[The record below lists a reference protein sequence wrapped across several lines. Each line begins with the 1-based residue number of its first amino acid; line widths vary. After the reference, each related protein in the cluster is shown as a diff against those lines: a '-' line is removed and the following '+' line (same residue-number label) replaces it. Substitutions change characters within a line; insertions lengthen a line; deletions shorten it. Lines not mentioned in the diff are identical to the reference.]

1 MKINP
6 IELAENLSKTF
17 ELYLDTL
24 YQTKYDYI
32 NEMLSKEKN
41 KVKLFNGP
49 YIHTSPDFKEGSSLK
64 ELVSKGVLLQRVAE
78 IIGKGKGI
86 SRLYKHQ
93 ERAIKKAVSG
103 RNVLISTGTGSGKT
117 LSFLIPVLNYIVS
130 SGEKGVKAL
139 FIYPMNALVNDQV
152 KDLRKIL
159 KGTGITFARYTG
171 ETPYSPENFDS
182 KFGEGEFKRLKRE
195 CVEELLVREEIVLNP
210 PDILITNYSMLEYL
224 LLRPKDSPLF
234 ESKSIKFFI
243 LDEIHVYDGAKGAE
257 IGYLLRRV
265 KQRACSENPICIG
278 ASATLGGKDS
288 DRKAAE
294 FAEQIFGEPFQEND
308 VVRAEF
314 NENRNEEELLRKI
327 KVYLSEPRKLDE
339 IFSNFS
345 DEFSSKEELISQLKE
360 WSVDGKL
367 ETRYHY
373 FVKAPE
379 GVFVTLDEAGK
390 VETLSF
396 NKERVRN
403 EKKVFQIAACRYCG
417 EIFITGYLN
426 KKKGTVDLYSDVFVE
441 DPKRLMGANRIFLM
455 VPNKVIKD
463 ELELMEEN
471 GEVRKIYL
479 NISTGEISTNVHSGK
494 DWIEVYE
501 INLAKETPVPQ
512 PIKCPSCGIRAKRHK
527 RGIWINL
534 FTPPQERSQLMLLE
548 ILYRHIVENSQN
560 KKDKKVI
567 AFSDSRRDASFF
579 AAAYQD
585 FNNELYEKWIF
596 YLGLTDIPEGVNVIR
611 DHIFPK
617 LYKNRKIK
625 RQDGLKEAER
635 LVKKSFIREFLL
647 NQSSLE
653 RNGLI
658 RFVLPKEKEERVV
671 SSIYKLMPELKEK
684 EVKATLYNLIAG
696 LRENRVIKDSF
707 GVLDYEWPI
716 WLRNKERRG
725 GSWLPYQRKNGSFSI
740 NKRFHLL
747 SRIFPG
753 LEINKIVSFLEEI
766 WNILVE
772 ENVLKFFRNEGY
784 LIDPLS
790 WEVERNRELYK
801 CNRCGKLHTWN
812 VKNVCT
818 NKGCSGRLE
827 RVELSD
833 VPASKLY
840 LKLFPEKE
848 GRLWDFKACA
858 EEHTAQL
865 SKDKAEEIQ
874 KKFTEGKINVLSCST
889 TFELGV
895 DIGELQAVFLHNVPP
910 RPDNYVQRAG
920 RAGRKEGNAFILTY
934 ALNRPHDSKAFE
946 NPERMIKGEIKPP
959 AIKLNNRRILL
970 RHFNAVALSHF
981 LRKEYSGKTRLN
993 IETFRS
999 SDGFQKFRDYMKSK
1013 PLEVKEELSRIL
1025 DDVENSIRQEVGL
1038 DSWRWWNGK
1047 LREDY
1052 GSNSLTLWNKIEE
1065 ELNHDICELKNIL
1078 ENLKKKIG
1086 EYLNQRRTISSIS
1099 KIYDLYLSN
1108 LDGVKKRD
1116 LLSFLSRKV
1125 FIPKY
1130 GFPVDVVS
1138 LDIVGHELSKD
1149 VQLDRDLKIAIK
1161 EFAPLEKLIAKKHL
1175 IMSTNV
1181 KILEERKPQ
1190 VFHFFICPQCYYYHE
1205 ERGDIRLKNCPKCG
1219 ERERR
1224 ILKGIYFIP
1233 EFGFEVKD
1241 LGLFKE
1247 ISENSLKE
1255 LVYPDFP
1262 EMKRNHRKI
1271 PVSNE
1276 VFYKPLSSGQIRSFL
1291 SKKGTVG
1298 EREPRTYGG
1307 FQIRPFLRSKISM
1320 INLSKKRRVDMD
1332 TGVSAGLLP
1341 RRKQKNLAYLGYQF
1355 YTDILAVKP
1364 PIWKDPETEREAY
1377 YSLLYALLEGASQ
1390 ALDIERN
1397 DIDGTVYFGDSV
1409 ELILYDNVPAGAGF
1423 IGEIYENFEDVIS
1436 EAYRIVSNCSC
1447 GEDSCCPS
1455 CLLHFSNQF
1464 FADILQRKYAKE
1476 FLELGKLPE

>member
-1 MKINP
+1 MRIDS
-6 IELAENLSKTF
+6 IELTKNISETF

-24 YQTKYDYI
+24 YQTKYDCI
-32 NEMLSKEKN
+32 NEMLNREKSKI
-41 KVKLFNGP
+41 KLFNGP
-49 YIHTSPDFKEGSSLK
+49 YIHTSPDYKVGSSL
-64 ELVSKGVLLQRVAE
+64 EEFVSQRILSPKVAE
-78 IIGKGKGI
+78 IIKKGKKI

-93 ERAIKKAVSG
+93 EKAIKRAVSG

-117 LSFLIPVLNYIVS
+117 LSFLIPVLNYIVN
-130 SGEKGVKAL
+130 SGGKGVKAL

-182 KFGEGEFKRLKRE
+182 KFGEREFKRLKRE
-195 CVEELLVREEIVLNP
+195 CGEELLVREEIVSNP

-243 LDEIHVYDGAKGAE
+243 LDEIHVYNGAKGAE

-265 KQRACSENPICIG
+265 KQRACSEKPICIG
-278 ASATLGGKDS
+278 ASATLGGRDS

-294 FAEQIFGEPFQEND
+294 FAEQIFGEPFQEDD

-314 NENRNEEELLRKI
+314 NENRNEDELLRKI

-339 IFSNFS
+339 IFNNFS

-360 WSVDGKL
+360 WSIDGKL

-379 GVFVTLDEAGK
+379 GVYVTLDESGK
-390 VETLSF
+390 VETLSL
-396 NKERVRN
+396 NKERFRD
-403 EKKVFQIAACRYCG
+403 EKKVFQLAACRYCG
-417 EIFITGYLN
+417 EVFITGYYN
-426 KKKGTVDLYSDVFVE
+426 RKKGTVDLYSDVFVE
-441 DPKRLMGANRIFLM
+441 DPKRLMGADRIFLIF
-455 VPNKVIKD
+455 PNEIIRD
-463 ELELMEEN
+463 ELELMEEKK
-471 GEVRKIYL
+471 EAWKRYL
-479 NISTGEISTNVHSGK
+479 NTSTGEISTNVHSGE

-501 INLAKETPVPQ
+501 IDHAKETPVPQ
-512 PIKCPSCGIRAKRHK
+512 PIKCPSCGVRSKRHK

-534 FTPPQERSQLMLLE
+534 FTPPQERPQLILLE
-548 ILYRHIVENSQN
+548 VLYRHIVENSQN
-560 KKDKKVI
+560 KKDRKVI

-585 FNNELYEKWIF
+585 FNNELHEKWVF
-596 YLGLTDIPEGVNVIR
+596 YLGLTESPGGVNTVR
-611 DHIFPK
+611 DRVFPK
-617 LYKNRKIK
+617 LHDDRKSD
-625 RQDGLKEAER
+625 RQKKLEKAED
-635 LVKKSFIREFLL
+635 LVKKGFIREFLL

-658 RFVLPKEKEERVV
+658 RFVLPEEKEDRIVGT
-671 SSIYKLMPELKEK
+671 IYKLMPELKK
-684 EVKATLYNLIAG
+684 EEIKATLYNLIAG
-696 LRENRVIKDSF
+696 LRENRVIKDNF
-707 GVLDYEWPI
+707 GVLDYKWPI
-716 WLRNKERRG
+716 WLRKKKGKLG
-725 GSWLPYQRKNGSFSI
+725 GSWLPYQRKDGSFSV

-747 SRIFPG
+747 NRIFPG
-753 LEINKIVSFLEEI
+753 LKANEIISLLEEI
-766 WNILVE
+766 WNVLVE
-772 ENVLKFFRNEGY
+772 EKVLKFYSNEGY
-784 LIDPLS
+784 LLDPLS
-790 WEVERNRELYK
+790 WEVQRNRELYK

-812 VKNVCT
+812 VKDVCT

-848 GRLWDFKACA
+848 ERLWEFKANA

-874 KKFTEGKINVLSCST
+874 RKFTEGEINVLSCST

-910 RPDNYVQRAG
+910 KPDNYVQRAG

-934 ALNRPHDSKAFE
+934 APNRPHDSKAFE
-946 NPERMIKGEIKPP
+946 NPERMIKGEIRPP

-981 LRKEYSGKTRLN
+981 LRKEYSEKVRLN
-993 IETFRS
+993 IETFLT
-999 SDGFQKFRDYMKSK
+999 SDGFQKFRNYMDSK
-1013 PLEVKEELSRIL
+1013 PVEVKEELNRIL
-1025 DDVENSIRQEVGL
+1025 SDVESSIKQEVDL
-1038 DSWRWWNGK
+1038 DSWRWWNGNLK
-1047 LREDY
+1047 EDY
-1052 GSNSLTLWNKIEE
+1052 GSNSLTLWNKIED
-1065 ELNHDICELKNIL
+1065 ELNHDIRELENIL
-1078 ENLKKKIG
+1078 EKIKNKIIL
-1086 EYLNQRRTISSIS
+1086 YLEKNRNIMAIS
-1099 KIYDLYLSN
+1099 KIRELYRSN
-1108 LDGVKKRD
+1108 LEGIKKKD

-1161 EFAPLEKLIAKKHL
+1161 EFAPLEKLIVKKHL

-1190 VFHFFICPQCYYYHE
+1190 VFHFFVCPQCYCYYE
-1205 ERGDIRLKNCPKCG
+1205 KRSDVEFKICPKCG
-1219 ERERR
+1219 NKKV
-1224 ILKGIYFIP
+1224 LHGIYLIP
-1233 EFGFEVKD
+1233 EYGFEVKN
-1241 LGLFKE
+1241 LELLKGIHKE
-1247 ISENSLKE
+1247 ALKE

-1262 EMKRNHRKI
+1262 EIKHSTIRI
-1271 PVSNE
+1271 PISNN

-1291 SKKGTVG
+1291 SEKGTAG
-1298 EREPRTYGG
+1298 ERDPKTYGR
-1307 FQIRPFLRSKISM
+1307 FQIRPFLRSKISV
-1320 INLSKKRRVDMD
+1320 INLSKKRRVDMN
-1332 TGVSAGLLP
+1332 TGVSAELLP
-1341 RRKQKNLAYLGYQF
+1341 YLKQRNSVYLGYQF
-1355 YTDILAVKP
+1355 YTDTLAIKP
-1364 PIWKDPETEREAY
+1364 PIWKDPKTEREAY

-1390 ALDIERN
+1390 ALDIERD
-1397 DIDGTVYFGDSV
+1397 DIDGTIYFGDSV

-1436 EAYRIVSNCSC
+1436 EAYRVVSNCSC

>member
-1 MKINP
+1 MRIDP
-6 IELAENLSKTF
+6 MELTKNISETF

-32 NEMLSKEKN
+32 NEMLNREKSKI
-41 KVKLFNGP
+41 KLFNGP
-49 YIHTSPDFKEGSSLK
+49 YIHTSPDYKVGSSLGD
-64 ELVSKGVLLQRVAE
+64 LVSQKILSPKVAE
-78 IIGKGKGI
+78 IIKKGKKI

-93 ERAIKKAVSG
+93 EKAIKRAISG

-117 LSFLIPVLNYIVS
+117 LSFLIPVLNYIVN

-182 KFGEGEFKRLKRE
+182 KFGEGEFKRLKQE
-195 CVEELLVREEIVLNP
+195 CGEELLVREEIISNP

-243 LDEIHVYDGAKGAE
+243 LDEIHVYNGAKGAE

-265 KQRACSENPICIG
+265 KQRACSEKPICIG

-294 FAEQIFGEPFQEND
+294 FAEQIFGEPFQEDD

-314 NENRNEEELLRKI
+314 NENRDEEEILRKVKI
-327 KVYLSEPRKLDE
+327 YLSEPRKLDE

-345 DEFSSKEELISQLKE
+345 DKFSSKEELISQLKE
-360 WSVDGKL
+360 WSIDGKL
-367 ETRYHY
+367 EMRYHY

-379 GVFVTLDEAGK
+379 GVYVTLDEAGK

-396 NKERVRN
+396 NKERFRN
-403 EKKVFQIAACRYCG
+403 EKKVFQLAACRYCG

-441 DPKRLMGANRIFLM
+441 DPKRLMGADRLFLIF
-455 VPNKVIKD
+455 PNEIIRD
-463 ELELMEEN
+463 ELELMEEKK
-471 GEVRKIYL
+471 EARRMYL
-479 NISTGEISTNVHSGK
+479 NTSTGEISTKAYSG
-494 DWIEVYE
+494 DNWIEIYK
-501 INLAKETPVPQ
+501 LKHAKETPVPQ
-512 PIKCPSCGIRAKRHK
+512 PVKCPSCGIKAKKHK
-527 RGIWINL
+527 RGVWTNL
-534 FTPPQERSQLMLLE
+534 FTPPQEKPQLILLE
-548 ILYRHIVENSQN
+548 VLYRHIVENSQI

-585 FNNELYEKWIF
+585 FNNELHEKWVF
-596 YLGLTDIPEGVNVIR
+596 YLGLTESPEEVNTIIDCV
-611 DHIFPK
+611 FPK

-625 RQDGLKEAER
+625 GRDGRRKVEE
-635 LVKKSFIREFLL
+635 LVKRSFVREFLL

-658 RFVLPKEKEERVV
+658 KFVLPAGKEEGLV
-671 SSIYKLMPELKEK
+671 SSLHKLMPELKE
-684 EVKATLYNLIAG
+684 EEIKATLYNLIAG
-696 LRENRVIKDSF
+696 LRENRVIRDSF

-716 WLRNKERRG
+716 WLRKKKDKLG
-725 GSWLPYQRKNGSFSI
+725 GSWLPYRRKDGSFSI

-747 SRIFPG
+747 NRIFPG
-753 LEINKIVSFLEEI
+753 LKADEIVSLLEEI

-772 ENVLKFFRNEGY
+772 EKVLNKNEGY
-784 LIDPLS
+784 LLDPLS
-790 WEVERNRELYK
+790 WEVQRNRELYK

-812 VKNVCT
+812 VKDVCT

-827 RVELSD
+827 KVKLSD

-840 LKLFPEKE
+840 LKLFPEK
-848 GRLWDFKACA
+848 GGKLWDFKANA

-865 SKDKAEEIQ
+865 SKNKAEEIQ
-874 KKFTEGKINVLSCST
+874 RKFTEGEINVLSCST

-910 RPDNYVQRAG
+910 KPDNYVQRAG
-920 RAGRKEGNAFILTY
+920 RAGRKDGNAFILTY

-993 IETFRS
+993 IETFLT
-999 SDGFQKFRDYMKSK
+999 SDGFQKFRNYMDSK
-1013 PLEVKEELSRIL
+1013 PVEVKEELNRIL
-1025 DDVENSIRQEVGL
+1025 SDVESSIKQEVDL
-1038 DSWRWWNGK
+1038 DSWKWWNGNLK
-1047 LREDY
+1047 EDY
-1052 GSNSLTLWNKIEE
+1052 GSNSLTLWNKIED
-1065 ELNHDICELKNIL
+1065 ELNHDIRELENIL
-1078 ENLKKKIG
+1078 EMIKNKIILYLEKNKSIVAISETRDIYRSNLEGIKKK
-1086 EYLNQRRTISSIS
+1086 
-1099 KIYDLYLSN
+1099 
-1108 LDGVKKRD
+1108 D

-1138 LDIVGHELSKD
+1138 LDIVGHELSED
-1149 VQLDRDLKIAIK
+1149 IQLDRDLKIAIK
-1161 EFAPLEKLIAKKHL
+1161 EFAPLEKLIVKKHL

-1205 ERGDIRLKNCPKCG
+1205 KRGDIEFSRCPKCG
-1219 ERERR
+1219 EKRV
-1224 ILKGIYFIP
+1224 LKGTYFVP
-1233 EFGFEVKD
+1233 EFGFESKD
-1241 LGLFKE
+1241 LKLFKE
-1247 ISENSLKE
+1247 INENSLKK

-1262 EMKRNHRKI
+1262 KMRHSFRKFPI
-1271 PVSNE
+1271 SDE
-1276 VFYKPLSSGQIRSFL
+1276 VFFKPLSLGQIRSFL
-1291 SKKGTVG
+1291 SEKGTVG
-1298 EREPRTYGG
+1298 ERELKTYGR
-1307 FQIRPFLRSKISM
+1307 FQIRPFLRSKISV
-1320 INLSKKRRVDMD
+1320 INLSKERRVDMN
-1332 TGVSAGLLP
+1332 TGVSAELLP
-1341 RRKQKNLAYLGYQF
+1341 YPKQRSSVYLGYQF
-1355 YTDILAVKP
+1355 YTDTLAVKP
-1364 PIWKDPETEREAY
+1364 PIWEDSETAREAY

-1390 ALDIERN
+1390 ALDIERD
-1397 DIDGTVYFGDSV
+1397 DIDGTIYFGDSV

-1436 EAYRIVSNCSC
+1436 EAYRVVSNCSC

-1476 FLELGKLPE
+1476 FLELGKFSE